1 MKTQKERDAAKRDE
15 KIAHMQEQ
23 IDQGKLTV
31 RKMTAKERA
40 AHPPKP
46 RTEKPRRGR
55 R

>member
-15 KIAHMQEQ
+15 KLAHMREQ